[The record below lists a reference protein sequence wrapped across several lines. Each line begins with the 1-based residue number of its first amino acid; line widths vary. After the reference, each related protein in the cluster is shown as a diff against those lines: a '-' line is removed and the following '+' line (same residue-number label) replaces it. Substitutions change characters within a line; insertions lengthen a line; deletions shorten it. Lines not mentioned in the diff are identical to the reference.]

1 MSGNRSLHLNL
12 ASRPARNRSFYLL
25 SRNVLTV
32 AIIILLGL
40 SAFAAVRYGRQTARL
55 KALLAETGRIVEAA
69 GQEEKR
75 LSADADK
82 LKKAGREKA
91 EFINGIIL
99 QKSFSWTGFL
109 SQLEAALPDSLY
121 ITSLIPNFAGDRTV
135 ILRIKVVSR
144 GLDDLLTFLNNL
156 NARKFKYRFESES
169 REDEGHLVSEISL
182 TYERDI

>member
-1 MSGNRSLHLNL
+1 MSGNRSLYLNL

-25 SRNVLTV
+25 SRNVLTAALV
-32 AIIILLGL
+32 VLLGL
-40 SAFAAVRYGRQTARL
+40 SAFAAVKYGLQTARL
-55 KALLAETGRIVEAA
+55 KASLAETARLVDAA
-69 GQEEKR
+69 GQEERR

-82 LKKAGREKA
+82 EKTAGRGKA
-91 EFINGIIL
+91 DLINAIIL

-121 ITSLIPNFAGDRTV
+121 ITSLVPNFSGDRTV
-135 ILRIKVVSR
+135 TLRIKVVSR

-156 NARKFKYRFESES
+156 NARKFKYRFENES
-169 REDEGHLVSEISL
+169 REDEDQLVSEISL

>member
-1 MSGNRSLHLNL
+1 MNGKRALYLNL

-32 AIIILLGL
+32 AIVLLLGL
-40 SAFAAVRYGRQTARL
+40 SAFAAVRYGRRTARL
-55 KALLAETGRIVEAA
+55 KASLAETGQIVDAA
-69 GQEEKR
+69 GQEERR
-75 LSADADK
+75 LSADADSV
-82 LKKAGREKA
+82 KKAGREKA
-91 EFINGIIL
+91 DLINSIIL

-121 ITSLIPNFAGDRTV
+121 ITSLVPNFSGDRTF

-169 REDEGHLVSEISL
+169 REDEGRLVSEISL